1 MIHARGCK
9 VKLKKSMLAVLGR
22 DCLKDVVDD
31 LELDVDRRSV
41 EAMRAA
47 LSRSKRATPAEQ
59 RVEGVA

>member
-1 MIHARGCK
+1 
-9 VKLKKSMLAVLGR
+9 VTLKKSILAVLGR
-22 DCLKDVVDD
+22 DCLKDLVDELD
-31 LELDVDRRSV
+31 LDVDCRSV

>member
-1 MIHARGCK
+1 MT
-9 VKLKKSMLAVLGR
+9 LKKSILAVLGR
-22 DCLKDVVDD
+22 DCLKDLVDELD
-31 LELDVDRRSV
+31 LDVDCRSV